1 MNTGLEGKYVVKN
14 NQRLALG
21 YTTGSCAA
29 AAAKAAAQMVF
40 SGRPETSVELA
51 TPKGILLHLEVLKPQ
66 ITEKSA
72 SCAIKKYSGDDP
84 DVTNGILVIAKVTL
98 GARTGERTIRIDGGE
113 GVGRITKPGL
123 EQNIGEA
130 AINRVPRRMIYREVL
145 EVLEE
150 NEYFGEVFVEI
161 SVPGGEKLAKKT
173 FNPRLGIEGGISI
186 LGTSGIV
193 EPMSEQALIASIRLE
208 MQMRRKNGAQ
218 YLVISPGNYGINY
231 LKNHFPVDTQET
243 VKCSNFLGETID
255 TALELEYRGILFVS
269 HIGKFIKVAGGIMNT
284 HSHYA
289 DARMEL
295 LTAAALRAG
304 APLFVLR
311 EVLEGLTTEEG
322 LSVLKTYGYLEKTMS
337 CVMEKIE
344 FYLNNR
350 AFHKL
355 EIGVLVFSNE
365 LGELGRTG
373 NVESLLRKT
382 KAWKEETI

>member
-1 MNTGLEGKYVVKN
+1 MSTGLEGKYVVKN
-14 NQRLALG
+14 NRKLALG

-29 AAAKAAAQMVF
+29 AAAKAAARMLF
-40 SGRPETSVELA
+40 LRRPITSVELA
-51 TPKGILLHLEVLKPQ
+51 TPKGILLHLEVLKPE
-66 ITEKSA
+66 INEKSA

-84 DVTNGILVIAKVTL
+84 DVTNGILVFAKVAL
-98 GARTGERTIRIDGGE
+98 GANTGDRIIRIDGGE

-123 EQNIGEA
+123 EQDIGEA
-130 AINRVPRRMIYREVL
+130 AINRVPRRMIYEEVS

-161 SVPGGEKLAKKT
+161 SAPEGVELAKKT

-218 YLVISPGNYGINY
+218 YLVVSPGNYGIDY
-231 LKNHFPVDTQET
+231 LKTHFPVDTEEA

-255 TALELEYRGILFVS
+255 MALELEYKGILFVS
-269 HIGKFIKVAGGIMNT
+269 HIGKFIKAAGGIMNT
-284 HSHYA
+284 HSRCA

-295 LTAAALRAG
+295 LMAGALRGG
-304 APLFVLR
+304 APLTVLK
-311 EVLEGLTTEEG
+311 EVLESLTTEEG
-322 LSVLKTYGYLEKTMS
+322 LSVLKKYGYLEKTMS

-373 NVESLLRKT
+373 NMESLLRKT
-382 KAWKEETI
+382 RAWKEETI